1 MGPHRFLPTS
11 AFHNSRSIQTD
22 TSTRPM
28 SQTILRVPPP
38 FHHSAMTF
46 SHVIHESDD
55 SISVIEEPP
64 PSYTV
69 SMTSDPSHS
78 QPLAPR
84 WSTVPLPIIIPD
96 SYPSTSRQ
104 NSKLQPSRWVLESDK
119 GAGQNVDVGQIPRL
133 GPTIHPML
141 QAPLNHL
148 RVDLSKA
155 FQDIDFLS
163 LESMHY
169 LSHPATSPPSNH
181 MVISCSLLPGEF
193 DVRSQDGA
201 FISCAGVIE
210 ALIRELGREVT
221 EAEWVL
227 MSSRTRSRVL
237 RHIGQFCAGG
247 GNSGFPSIRLIDLLA
262 QDTLFAGLSAQQG
275 SANTYRLRTAE
286 LQ

>member
-11 AFHNSRSIQTD
+11 TFHNRRPIQTD

-28 SQTILRVPPP
+28 SQNDHRAPPP

-84 WSTVPLPIIIPD
+84 WSTVPLPIILAD
-96 SYPSTSRQ
+96 SYPSMSGQ
-104 NSKLQPSRWVLESDK
+104 NSHDRS
-119 GAGQNVDVGQIPRL
+119 VDDNRQIDPRV
-133 GPTIHPML
+133 HPML
-141 QAPLNHL
+141 QAPLSHL
-148 RVDLSKA
+148 RVDLSKP

-169 LSHPATSPPSNH
+169 LSHPATSPPSDC
-181 MVISCSLLPGEF
+181 MIIACSLLPGEF

-201 FISCAGVIE
+201 SISCAGVIE
-210 ALIRELGREVT
+210 ALIRELGREVM
-221 EAEWVL
+221 EAEWVV

-247 GNSGFPSIRLIDLLA
+247 GNGGFPSIRLIDLLA

-275 SANTYRLRTAE
+275 SANTYRLRTAP